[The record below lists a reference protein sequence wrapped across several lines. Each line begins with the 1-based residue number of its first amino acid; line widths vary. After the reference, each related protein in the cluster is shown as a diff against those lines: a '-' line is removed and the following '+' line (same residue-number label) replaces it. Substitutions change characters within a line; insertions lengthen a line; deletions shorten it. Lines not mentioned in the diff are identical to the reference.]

1 MKLWKYIKLIW
12 AALPQVISILKSVE
26 QLTPDGT
33 KADDQIKEVIKLL
46 EDVNSNTNE
55 KVKL

>member
-12 AALPQVISILKSVE
+12 AALPQVIAILKSVE

-33 KADDQIKEVIKLL
+33 KADDQIKQVIKLL
-46 EDVNSNTNE
+46 EDANE
-55 KVKL
+55 KTRGV

>member
-46 EDVNSNTNE
+46 EDANE
-55 KVKL
+55 KTRGV